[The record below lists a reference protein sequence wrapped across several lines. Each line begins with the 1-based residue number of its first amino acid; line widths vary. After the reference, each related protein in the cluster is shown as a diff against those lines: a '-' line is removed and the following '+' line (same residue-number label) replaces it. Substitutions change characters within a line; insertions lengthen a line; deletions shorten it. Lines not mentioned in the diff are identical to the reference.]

1 MFPEFRSISKKIYD
15 NIVSKTPNEVAKR
28 SVFIRAI
35 SGAGTG
41 LILESNPNIPLF
53 ENTNPLL
60 GKASVYGGKNFSG
73 TMGIDWTGKYIN
85 PTLGRGLRP
94 NPIITMLHV
103 QEGKDQISRE
113 GTLNITCFSLEQLE
127 KVQKYFME
135 PGYSLFIE
143 WAWNTD
149 NGQIQLLK
157 PAIGQNFISGKDI
170 LSAANTRGLNNDS
183 LRKTREDSNGDYDC
197 YFGFITGGDVKS
209 DGDVFS
215 IQIKM
220 HGVPSLP
227 TWLQSHNQ
235 ISPINKTTGEV
246 KSNDGADVFIYD
258 EIGGALAQGSTEKIL
273 NERRFKNMFNKL
285 PAQRQT
291 QEVLDLMKTS
301 KSGHFI
307 NFDAVIKD
315 SLQLRLGISLGE
327 LTKAIATGKFKII
340 TGWFDGQLTQ
350 LANNTDAQNGQIPKA
365 IYISDDSY
373 IKFSLAID
381 ILNASGNLLD
391 YSISGVP
398 VSVKIDT
405 SDTILP
411 SFPLIY
417 STKKDKMIITGNIP
431 DFTLYFDNQKMINQT
446 ALYEATA
453 TNGGTVGTYTNF
465 PEELGSTKLITFNQL
480 TFTPST
486 SAIKEEPNY
495 WGYINDLYINFDF
508 FKTTITQSNKN
519 IREILEDLV
528 NGMSDAV
535 NSIWNFQIIEKA
547 GSNGV
552 LTFKIVDEN
561 WSGLYNNT
569 TREFAHSGMKSPF
582 LEATLDIS
590 IPADMANAIILRRNE
605 LLSNPNQAIIETSNR
620 KGGDTF
626 FSNTN
631 DQFFNVT
638 KNPNGG
644 QGTVA
649 SKTEPNKIYTENLSK
664 LHPLP
669 KPDTTEF
676 GTNLPTSLTDL
687 KNYFE
692 IFTYDDT
699 NLFDVIR
706 NKYFYKYK
714 ITNTT
719 DKRVSP
725 LLPIKYTFKTYGISG
740 LDRGNTFNIDGI
752 PKKYAEKGFF
762 QITEYEQE
770 VSNTLW
776 TTTITG
782 EYRQYQ

>member
-1 MFPEFRSISKKIYD
+1 MFPEFRSIDTNIYD

-35 SGAGTG
+35 SGAGPG

-73 TMGIDWTGKYIN
+73 TMGVDWTGKYIN

-127 KVQKYFME
+127 LVQKYFME

-149 NGQIQLLK
+149 IGQVQLLK
-157 PAIGQNFISGKDI
+157 PASGKTNISATDI
-170 LSAANTRGLNNDS
+170 KKAANTRGLNNNS
-183 LRKTREDSNGDYDC
+183 LRKSRVDSKGDYDC

-246 KSNDGADVFIYD
+246 KSNDGADYFVYD
-258 EIGGALAQGSTEKIL
+258 EIGGALAQGSDEKDL

-307 NFDAVIKD
+307 NFDAVVKD
-315 SLQLRLGISLGE
+315 KIQRALQISLAD

-350 LANNTDAQNGQIPKA
+350 LADNTTAQNGQIPKA

-398 VSVKIDT
+398 VSIKIDT

-431 DFTLYFDNQKMINQT
+431 DFTLYFDNQQMVNQT
-446 ALYEATA
+446 ALYEPTS
-453 TNGGTVGTYTNF
+453 TNGGGKGRYTKIV
-465 PEELGSTKLITFNQL
+465 EELGSSKEIAFNQPAV
-480 TFTPST
+480 TPNT
-486 SAIKEEPNY
+486 SAIQEEPNY

-561 WSGLYNNT
+561 WSGLYNHVT
-569 TREFAHSGMKSPF
+569 KEFAHSGMKSPF

-605 LLSNPNQAIIETSNR
+605 LLSNPNQAIVETSNG

-644 QGTVA
+644 QGNVQ

-669 KPDTTEF
+669 QPNVTVFDASLPD
-676 GTNLPTSLTDL
+676 SLSL
-687 KNYFE
+687 FIQKFY

-706 NKYFYKYK
+706 NKSFYKYK
-714 ITNTT
+714 ITNTK

-725 LLPIKYTFKTYGISG
+725 LLPIKYTFKTYGVSG
-740 LDRGNTFNIDGI
+740 LERGNTFNIDGI
-752 PKKYAEKGFF
+752 PRKYAQKGFF

-776 TTTITG
+776 TTTVTG